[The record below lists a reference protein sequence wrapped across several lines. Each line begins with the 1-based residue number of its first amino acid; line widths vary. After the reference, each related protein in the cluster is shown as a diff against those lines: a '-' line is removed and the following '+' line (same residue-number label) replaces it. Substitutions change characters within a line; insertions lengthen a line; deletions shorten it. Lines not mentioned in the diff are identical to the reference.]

1 MSWKF
6 TPSLGLHI
14 RVNEFPE
21 KSIPIIVF
29 SNISLEAVSRFY
41 LTKITTQ
48 AVCPIIPL
56 SKIKSLFGEI
66 VLFISFLCIVV
77 KMEEGIRNIFSR
89 TVCHVLIVNNYFP
102 RKSFIILLLDY
113 FYLERTR
120 WYSHMSDSSNCSQFM
135 SILIILH
142 CYNKIHVTN

>member
-1 MSWKF
+1 MSSQK
-6 TPSLGLHI
+6 
-14 RVNEFPE
+14 
-21 KSIPIIVF
+21 KSIPIIAF

-77 KMEEGIRNIFSR
+77 KMEEGIRNIFFKN
-89 TVCHVLIVNNYFP
+89 CMP
-102 RKSFIILLLDY
+102 C
-113 FYLERTR
+113 
-120 WYSHMSDSSNCSQFM
+120 SDSKQLFS
-135 SILIILH
+135 
-142 CYNKIHVTN
+142 